1 MWHVQT
7 LLYNLYYV
15 YLTENSI
22 NVVPFVSKNMG
33 IKNRSSSANCMHY
46 YGFCLSIHPDDE
58 FRSFVENVGC
68 I

>member
-33 IKNRSSSANCMHY
+33 IKNRSCSANCMHY
-46 YGFCLSIHPDDE
+46 YGSCLSIHPDDE
-58 FRSFVENVGC
+58 FR
-68 I
+68 